1 MTDLNKVIQ
10 SQAIDALRFP
20 LAVAVVFIHSGLSNS
35 IGWDCHNDI
44 LSNLLVFVINSI
56 LPAAVPLFFLIS
68 GFLFFLK
75 MERMSKTWYLIQMKK
90 KCRTLLLPYM
100 CWNILAIPIF
110 IFCVHDKNIFS
121 IFENVKI
128 GDFFLLFWAYN
139 GPYPLDLPL
148 WFVRD
153 LFILMLLSPIIYCA
167 LRKCKYLFLI
177 IIALPYLFVEKQL
190 CGLSYT
196 GLLYFSI
203 GAFFSLNKDK
213 QLFNIGRNL
222 KRMIMQIFV
231 GAIIIRCF
239 YYDVFWIQRFYALML
254 TFVIYQVFYV
264 CVQNRWVKA
273 VPLLSKSS
281 FFIFA
286 AHYLCVY
293 GYSTALLR
301 KIIPSSGLLFL
312 SGEMKIML
320 SVALCCSIC
329 FALYLFL
336 YKSFPKLAGLLTGGR
351 M

>member
-1 MTDLNKVIQ
+1 MTDFNKVIQ

-20 LAVAVVFIHSGLSNS
+20 MAVAVVFIHSGLRNS
-35 IGWDCHNDI
+35 LGWDSQNDF
-44 LSNLLVFVINSI
+44 LSNLLVIVINSI

-75 MERMSKTWYLIQMKK
+75 MEHMSKTWYLFQMKK
-90 KCRTLLLPYM
+90 KIRTLLLPYM
-100 CWNILAIPIF
+100 CWNLLAIPIF
-110 IFCVHDKNIFS
+110 ILCVHDKNILS
-121 IFENVKI
+121 VFENIKV

-177 IIALPYLFVEKQL
+177 IIALLYLFVEKQL
-190 CGLSYT
+190 CGLSST

-203 GAFFSLNKDK
+203 GAFFSLSKDK
-213 QLFNIGRNL
+213 QLFNIGRNA
-222 KRMIMQIFV
+222 KGMIMLFFV
-231 GAIIIRCF
+231 GAIILRYF
-239 YYDVFWIQRFYALML
+239 YYDKFWIQRFYAFVL
-254 TFVIYQVFYV
+254 TFVIYQVFYI
-264 CVQNRWVKA
+264 CVQNRWVK
-273 VPLLSKSS
+273 VEPLLSKSS

-301 KIIPSSGLLFL
+301 YIIPSSVSFFL
-312 SGEMKIML
+312 TGEMKIML

>member
-10 SQAIDALRFP
+10 SQAINALRFP
-20 LAVAVVFIHSGLSNS
+20 MAVAVVFIHSGLRNS
-35 IGWDCHNDI
+35 LGWDSQNDF

-75 MERMSKTWYLIQMKK
+75 MEHMSKTWYLFQMKK
-90 KCRTLLLPYM
+90 KCRALLLPYM
-100 CWNILAIPIF
+100 CWNLLAIPIF
-110 IFCVHDKNIFS
+110 ILCVHDKNILS
-121 IFENVKI
+121 VFENIKV

-177 IIALPYLFVEKQL
+177 IIALLYVFVEKQL
-190 CGLSYT
+190 CGLSST

-203 GAFFSLNKDK
+203 GAFYGLSKDK
-213 QLFNIGRNL
+213 QLFYIGRNA
-222 KRMIMQIFV
+222 KGMIMLFFV
-231 GAIIIRCF
+231 GAIIFRYF
-239 YYDVFWIQRFYALML
+239 YYDVFWIQRFYALVL

-264 CVQNRWVKA
+264 CVQKKWVKI

-286 AHYLCVY
+286 AHYLCIY
-293 GYSTALLR
+293 GYS
-301 KIIPSSGLLFL
+301 
-312 SGEMKIML
+312 
-320 SVALCCSIC
+320 VALVKKILPFPIYQILTQDILTILSAVLCTCVC
-329 FALYLFL
+329 VFL
-336 YKSFPKLAGLLTGGR
+336 YISFLKFFPKIAFVLMGGR
-351 M
+351 S